1 MILGFKNID
10 SHFVINLFGIIIRIK
25 HSISKPESRSVN
37 SYGLNTEERDRKIIV
52 SLTTF
57 PDRINTVHTTIE
69 QLLTQTVK
77 PDKLIL
83 WLADSQFPNKEK
95 DLPESL
101 LRLKDFGLT
110 ISWCEDIKSY
120 KKLIPT
126 LKKFS
131 NEIIITYDDD
141 IYYEADSIE
150 TLYKAYLENSNC
162 ICTHRYSKIFFNQK
176 ENLEFIK
183 SKNLYF
189 DDVVTKEPSFFNTII
204 GCGGVLYPPNCLY
217 KEVTDLDLIRQT
229 IPSQDDIWFWAMAV
243 LNNTKIKVVNGFSRS
258 LLTIENTQQY
268 GLCKKNS
275 SANTGLSGN
284 QALDIIIKQYPEILE
299 RLK

>member
-10 SHFVINLFGIIIRIK
+10 SHIIINLFGIIIRIK
-25 HSISKPESRSVN
+25 HSFSKPKSRSVN
-37 SYGLNTEERDRKIIV
+37 SYGLNTENRNKKIIV

-83 WLADSQFPNKEK
+83 WLAESQFPNKEC
-95 DLPESL
+95 DLPDSL
-101 LRLKDFGLT
+101 LRLKEFGLT

-126 LKKFS
+126 LKEFS

-150 TLYKAYLENSNC
+150 SLYKAYLENSDC

-176 ENLEFIK
+176 GHLEFIK
-183 SKNLYF
+183 SRNLYF
-189 DDVVTKEPSFFNTII
+189 NDKIRQEPSFFNTII
-204 GCGGVLYPPNCLY
+204 GCGGVLYPPNCLF
-217 KEVTDLDLIRQT
+217 KEVTNIDLIRQT

-275 SANTGLSGN
+275 SSNTGHSGN
-284 QALDIIIKQYPEILE
+284 QALDIILKQFPEILE